1 MSKAVSRLRRSLAA
15 PLVLLV
21 AAFIAVP
28 ILFYATFR
36 QADQER
42 QDMLLSSI
50 QAQGRLVAAAIEP
63 VLSSGGPNSFTEVE
77 DALHRF
83 TDGNAQIR
91 LLFRPVNV
99 AGAAG
104 FYLVGAA
111 PRIKPED
118 LDQERQQLIGQG
130 VLDDVAESCSVH
142 KPNAQ
147 RYRDLAGREEIL
159 TSVVPVLTPAGCW
172 ALVFSYPVDDL
183 LGKALGTPYW
193 QRVEVQRAFIIYL
206 CLAILTLLV
215 FLAIRRSVQR
225 FGRLARML
233 RLGGKPNRGFAEQN
247 EIAELD
253 GVAAE
258 FDRLVA
264 TLGQTAESIR
274 RRAEDNAHAFK
285 TPIAIMRQSLEPLR
299 RAMPDDNLR
308 GRRAAEVM
316 EKAVDRLDS
325 LVDDARR
332 LDETVAELL
341 DPPRRPVDLS
351 RLLRQMARAYHSLA
365 EGRGVALRIEAAEG
379 IQVLGS
385 EELIETA
392 VEAVLD
398 NAISFTPAGGR
409 VQMQLQRNGTRA
421 EIMVADDGPGVPA
434 EHREKIFERGF
445 SLRPTT
451 APQPGGEAH
460 GGIGLWMA
468 RRYLQALGGG
478 IRAENRA
485 GHGLLVHLELPL
497 LEAA

>member
-1 MSKAVSRLRRSLAA
+1 MKALVRRLRRSLAA

-28 ILFYATFR
+28 ILFYLTFQ

-42 QDMLLSSI
+42 QEMLLGSI
-50 QAQGRLVAAAIEP
+50 QAQGRLVAAALQPILTRAQP
-63 VLSSGGPNSFTEVE
+63 TTFTESAE
-77 DALHRF
+77 ALRHF
-83 TDGNAQIR
+83 SDGNARIR
-91 LLFRPVNV
+91 LLFRPEKV

-104 FYLVGAA
+104 FYLVAAA
-111 PRIKPED
+111 PAID
-118 LDQERQQLIGQG
+118 AGAVDQEGRQLIGQG
-130 VLDDVAESCSVH
+130 VLDDVAESCSVRRG
-142 KPNAQ
+142 NAQ
-147 RYRDLAGREEIL
+147 RYLDPSGRAEIL
-159 TSVVPVLTPAGCW
+159 TSVVPVTTPAGCW
-172 ALVFSYPVDDL
+172 AITFSYPLDDL
-183 LGKALGTPYW
+183 PGKALGTPYW
-193 QRVEVQRAFIIYL
+193 QRVEVQRAFIIYI
-206 CLAILTLLV
+206 CLAALTLVV
-215 FLAIRRSVQR
+215 FLAIRRNVRR
-225 FGRLARML
+225 FARLARML
-233 RLGGKPNRGFAEQN
+233 RLGGKPAHGFVEQN

-285 TPIAIMRQSLEPLR
+285 TPIAIMRQCLEPLR
-299 RAMPDDNLR
+299 RALPQENLR

-332 LDETVAELL
+332 LDESVAELL

-351 RLLRQMARAYHSLA
+351 RLLRQMARAYRSLA
-365 EGRGVALRIEAAEG
+365 EGRGVAFKVEAPDG
-379 IQVLGS
+379 LVVLGS

-398 NAISFTPAGGR
+398 NAIGFTPTGGR
-409 VQMQLQRNGTRA
+409 VELRLLRNGTRA
-421 EIMVADDGPGVPA
+421 EIRVSDDGPGVPP
-434 EHREKIFERGF
+434 EHRERIFERGF
-445 SLRPTT
+445 SLRAT
-451 APQPGGEAH
+451 PGGGAGEAH

-468 RRYLQALGGG
+468 RRYLQALGGR
-478 IRAENRA
+478 IRAENKSGR
-485 GHGLLVHLELPL
+485 GLLVRLELPL

>member
-1 MSKAVSRLRRSLAA
+1 MSGSVGRLRRSLVA
-15 PLVLLV
+15 PLALLV

-28 ILFYATFR
+28 VLFYTTFR
-36 QADQER
+36 QADKER
-42 QDMLLSSI
+42 QDMLLDSI
-50 QAQGRLVAAAIEP
+50 RAQGRLVAAAMEP
-63 VLSSGGPNSFTEVE
+63 QLSRGGSTSFTDVE
-77 DALHRF
+77 ETLRRF

-91 LLFRPVNV
+91 LLFRPVNA

-111 PRIKPED
+111 PRIEAGAV
-118 LDQERQQLIGQG
+118 DQEREQLISQG
-130 VLDDVAESCSVH
+130 VLDDVAQSCSVR

-147 RYRDLAGREEIL
+147 RYRDPAGREEIL

-172 ALVFSYPVDDL
+172 AIIFSYPVDDL
-183 LGKALGTPYW
+183 LGQALGTPYW

-206 CLAILTLLV
+206 GLAILTLLV

-225 FGRLARML
+225 FGKLARML
-233 RLGGKPNRGFAEQN
+233 RLGGAPVRGFAEQN

-264 TLGQTAESIR
+264 TLGQTADSIR

-299 RAMPDDNLR
+299 RALPEDNPR

-332 LDETVAELL
+332 LDESVAELL

-351 RLLRQMARAYHSLA
+351 KLLRQMARAYHSLA
-365 EGRGVALRIEAAEG
+365 EGHGVALRIEAPDG
-379 IQVLGS
+379 IVVLGS

-398 NAISFTPAGGR
+398 NAIGFTPSGGR
-409 VQMQLQRNGTRA
+409 VEMQLQRHATRA
-421 EIMVADDGPGVPA
+421 EILVSDDGPGVPP
-434 EHREKIFERGF
+434 EHRERIFERGF
-445 SLRPTT
+445 SLRPQSGQR
-451 APQPGGEAH
+451 ASGEGH

-468 RRYLQALGGG
+468 RRYLNALGGA

-485 GHGLLVHLELPL
+485 GRGLAVHLELPL
-497 LEAA
+497 VEAA